1 MGLEPLRFIVAPHI
15 VQDLGLNLY
24 TSLPRVLV
32 EFVANAYDA
41 DSPYAKITLNID
53 AVERARK
60 AIREEWEEE
69 KGSAAK
75 GESGVSRL
83 AERTLPE
90 DIQIVIEDAGHGMS
104 RKDIQKKFLVAGR
117 RRRGADNAATRSP
130 GGRVLM
136 GRKGLGKLA
145 GFGVA
150 QVVTV
155 ISRASGE
162 SHATKITLDYNELI
176 KARDTNEIPIED
188 ERLTDGAGVGKKGTR
203 IILSRL
209 LYEPMGTRLDTIKH
223 GVADHFAQIEP
234 DDFRVELNGSLVEP
248 TPRKHVYAWP
258 EPGLPIKKMVD
269 EKFTVEDGREFTFSY
284 RLRFTE
290 DRAALTA
297 RDRGIRVYAHKRLTA
312 APSLLDADTNM
323 HGFRMTDYLDGV
335 VYADFIDEQPEDYIA
350 TDRLA
355 LRWESPLLAPMY
367 KILSDA
373 IKEGCLNRQKVR
385 DIEKEQ
391 SVRDDE
397 FTKEIIEKAYLT
409 KKEQTV
415 AYKMAVAVS
424 SLHKQGFE
432 DDGYRTQFPQVIRG
446 LGQGEILTALARLA
460 GERKPDLDRVVEQI
474 IKLNAEELDGFYQFV
489 KGRLNGIEA
498 LKKIV
503 EAVDF
508 RDTKK
513 EKEIQ
518 KMFERCPWMIDPT
531 YAQFLSADQDLG
543 TLFKRLAKELKIG
556 EFAPEGAEGDE
567 KRPDLVFFVGNESL
581 GRLVI
586 VELKAPN
593 VQLEIEH
600 LTQLE
605 LYMTMAEDWLN
616 EQESDVRVHGHLVGS
631 KVSRPSRAEGVVA
644 LRGRINKA
652 GPETAWRVRDFMAV
666 LKDTEAAHR
675 ELLEIQKQ
683 AEKR

>member
-1 MGLEPLRFIVAPHI
+1 MAEKPLRFIVAPHI
-15 VQDLGLNLY
+15 VQDLGFNLY

-41 DSPYAKITLNID
+41 DSPYAKMTLNID
-53 AVERARK
+53 AVERARM
-60 AIREEWEEE
+60 AIKKEWEEE
-69 KGSAAK
+69 KASTAK
-75 GESGVSRL
+75 GRSGVSRL

-104 RKDIQKKFLVAGR
+104 RTDIQEKFLVTGR
-117 RRRGADNAATRSP
+117 RRRGADNAATRSSK
-130 GGRVLM
+130 GRILM

-176 KARDTNEIPIED
+176 KARDTNEILIED
-188 ERLTDGAGVGKKGTR
+188 ERLTDGGGLRRKGTR

-209 LYEPMGTRLDTIKH
+209 LYEPMKSRLGTIKH

-234 DDFRVELNGSLVEP
+234 DDFRIELNGNVVEP
-248 TPRKHVYAWP
+248 TPRTHVYGWP
-258 EPGLPIKKMVD
+258 KPKLPIKKMVE
-269 EKFTVEDGREFTFSY
+269 EKFAVEDGREFTFSY

-297 RDRGIRVYAHKRLTA
+297 RDRGVRVYAHKRLTA

-350 TDRLA
+350 TDRET

-373 IKEGCLNRQKVR
+373 IKEACLSRQKVR

-391 SVRDDE
+391 SVRDDK
-397 FTKEIIEKAYLT
+397 FTKEIIEKADLT
-409 KKEQTV
+409 KKEQKV
-415 AYKMAVAVS
+415 AYKMAVAIS

-432 DDGYRTQFPQVIRG
+432 DNGYQTQFPQVMRG
-446 LGQGEILTALARLA
+446 LGQGEILAVLAGLA

-498 LKKIV
+498 LQKIV

-508 RDTKK
+508 GDSKK

-531 YAQFLSADQDLG
+531 YAQFLSADQGLG
-543 TLFKRLAKELKIG
+543 TLFKRLARELKIG
-556 EFAPEGAEGDE
+556 EFAPEGAEDDE

-593 VQLEIEH
+593 VRLEIKH
-600 LTQLE
+600 LGQLE
-605 LYMTMAEDWLN
+605 LYMTMAENWLS
-616 EQESDVRVHGHLVGS
+616 EQERDVSVHGHLVGS
-631 KVSRPSRAEGVVA
+631 KVSGPSRAEGVVA
-644 LRGRINKA
+644 LRGRIKKA
-652 GPETAWRVRDFMAV
+652 GPETAWSVRDFMGV
-666 LKDTEAAHR
+666 LRDTEAAHR
-675 ELLEIQKQ
+675 ELLEIQKR
-683 AEKR
+683 AEES